1 MSNYIILNSW
11 DGQNEEQAATRLAMM
26 FRMEIQQAG
35 TIVKRLLDGNPWQ
48 FEKTISDR
56 KAEVAEN
63 YLRSMGFDVE
73 RSQAESRPEP
83 LPIDDSIVE
92 MSASETPGEE
102 NLPKEEG
109 IENTESVTPSPPG
122 MPFKKMKVQ
131 FHGEGLELAKVMI
144 VNWILTVFTFGIYYF
159 WGKTKV
165 RRYLFEET
173 SFAGDRFSYHGTGK
187 ELFKGWLFFVFMVA
201 VVVALLAAVNN
212 WLGPAMGQLMETL
225 LTIIFIVGLPALM
238 VGAYRYRLSRSS
250 WRGIRFSFR
259 GTRKEAVWINFKGML
274 LSFLTLGLYSPFFQ
288 MKMAKFWNGNS
299 YFGNKS
305 FKFTGE
311 GKEIFKK
318 FLIAIPLTI
327 LTAGIYFV
335 WYKAYLTRYTW
346 SKTHFA
352 GGTFKFTA
360 TGWQFYKLYIVNLLL
375 LIVTLGLAF
384 PWIMVRNQK
393 FIAEHLTMEGNVN
406 LDKVIQEIQKSGA
419 IGEGALD
426 MFDVQMDIF

>member
-1 MSNYIILNSW
+1 MSNYIVLNSW

-35 TIVKRLLDGNPWQ
+35 EIVKKLLEGNPWQ
-48 FEKTISDR
+48 FEKTISNR
-56 KAEVAEN
+56 KAEVAEK

-73 RSQAESRPEP
+73 RSLAESRPETY
-83 LPIDDSIVE
+83 PINDSVAE
-92 MSASETPGEE
+92 MSSNESPSDE
-102 NLPKEEG
+102 NISKDEG
-109 IENTESVTPSPPG
+109 VESTESVVPIPPK
-122 MPFKKMKVQ
+122 MPFKKMKVE
-131 FHGEGLELAKVMI
+131 FHGAGMELAKVML
-144 VNWILTVFTFGIYYF
+144 VNWILTVFTLGIFYF

-187 ELFKGWLFFVFMVA
+187 ELFKGWLFFIFIVAAMVS
-201 VVVALLAAVNN
+201 VLAAVNT
-212 WLGPAMGQLMETL
+212 WLGPAMGKLMETI
-225 LTIIFIVGLPALM
+225 LTIVFIIGLPALM

-259 GTRKEAVWINFKGML
+259 GTRKEAIWVNFKGML
-274 LSFLTLGLYSPFFQ
+274 LSFLTLGLYTPFFQ
-288 MKMAKFWNGNS
+288 MKMAKFWIGNS
-299 YFGNKS
+299 HFGNKS

-318 FLIAIPLTI
+318 FLISLLLTI
-327 LTAGIYFV
+327 VTFGIYFV
-335 WYKAYLTRYTW
+335 WYKAYLARYTW

-360 TGWQFYKLYIVNLLL
+360 TGWEFYKLYIVNLLL
-375 LIVTLGLAF
+375 LIVTIGLAF

-393 FIAEHLTMEGNVN
+393 FIADHLTMEGEVN